1 MKKLWKRSEDART
14 ASLRV
19 MKAALLVAVAI
30 ISGCLIVAY
39 LGETIIAVGLWL
51 LNLAVMMALGLAIG
65 SICYTLVSRVYDKL
79 MEQTHVR
86 NVANVIYPWGKLH
99 PDLNDASFAE

>member
-1 MKKLWKRSEDART
+1 MKKLWKRSSDAR
-14 ASLRV
+14 AVSLKV

-51 LNLAVMMALGLAIG
+51 LNVAVMMAIGLAIG
-65 SICYTLVSRVYDKL
+65 SIAYTLASKVAGMVTDRLDVKS
-79 MEQTHVR
+79 
-86 NVANVIYPWGKLH
+86 VANVIYPWAKL
-99 PDLNDASFAE
+99 DEELA

>member
-1 MKKLWKRSEDART
+1 MENDMKNIWKKTADARA

-39 LGETIIAVGLWL
+39 IGETIIAVGLWL
-51 LNLAVMMALGLAIG
+51 LHLAVVIAIGFAIG
-65 SICYTLVSRVYDKL
+65 SICYTVASKVSDML
-79 MEQTHVR
+79 MEKAHVR
-86 NVANVIYPWGKLH
+86 NVANVLYPWGI
-99 PDLNDASFAE
+99 PDSDR